1 MFFDE
6 SRFGTKSK
14 TGLVWFKKGSRT
26 QIKVKLGFKNF
37 YLYSAVNP
45 STGLEFTLVMPNVDT
60 YCMNV
65 FLKELSSMVDDKKI
79 VIVMDGAGW
88 HKSENLQIP
97 PNIRIELL
105 PPYCPELNPVERLW
119 KYTKDNVIKNKIFE
133 TLEELEIAVCDF
145 IRNLTTEVV
154 GSICRNY

>member
-14 TGLVWFKKGSRT
+14 TGLAWFKKGSRT

-60 YCMNV
+60 DCMNV
-65 FLKELSSMVDDKKI
+65 FLKELSSMVNDKKV

-88 HKSENLQIP
+88 HKSEGLQIP
-97 PNIRIELL
+97 SNIRIELL
-105 PPYCPELNPVERLW
+105 PPYCPELNPVERFW
-119 KYTKDNVIKNKIFE
+119 KYIKDNVIKNRVFE

-145 IRNLTTEVV
+145 IRSLTTEVV
-154 GSICRNY
+154 RSICRNY